1 MMIKVAKFEKALRL
15 KQALKLKKRS
25 GWKNG
30 YTEKKGQADATP
42 LLLLKKF

>member
-15 KQALKLKKRS
+15 KKRS

-30 YTEKKGQADATP
+30 YAEKKGQADATP
-42 LLLLKKF
+42 LLEKC